1 MTFGFDAPRGCPP
14 GTMWTTADVTFGGGT
29 KAERL
34 TVIAI
39 RGLDRHCAA
48 TDSRP

>member
-1 MTFGFDAPRGCPP
+1 
-14 GTMWTTADVTFGGGT
+14 MWTTADVTLGGGT

-39 RGLDRHCAA
+39 RGRERHWVA